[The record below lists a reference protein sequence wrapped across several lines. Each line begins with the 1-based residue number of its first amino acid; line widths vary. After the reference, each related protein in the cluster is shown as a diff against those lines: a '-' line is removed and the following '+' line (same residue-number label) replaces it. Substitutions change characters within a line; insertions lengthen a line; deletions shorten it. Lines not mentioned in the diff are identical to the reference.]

1 MAEALI
7 RGDPRNGGR
16 RRNRQKTCCGTPL
29 LTSLE
34 IADPARPR
42 CKETICSWQFN
53 QIWTLGQN
61 VGGVPCPVTAI
72 VLAGRDIATPGLWPR
87 GAQWP
92 LSKEHS
98 GALADQFTSGQ
109 CGENREQNQIGWSES
124 RRWNVTA
131 VGKVRHKALHSK
143 P

>member
-16 RRNRQKTCCGTPL
+16 RRNRQKTCCGTPW

-42 CKETICSWQFN
+42 CKETICSRQFN